1 DRRVRRRPRGDRVPH
16 AVPADAVVPAVRHLP
31 RAARRRAA
39 RRALVRDPRG
49 ELMPRTVEHIAA
61 FRDRIVTPDAVYG
74 TVLFAVVIAAASD
87 GDLDHPGEPLEL
99 LVTAV
104 LTLAVFCIAH
114 IYARTIANH
123 GVRRGEDVPLGTALR
138 RAVLASLGMLWA
150 AVPSAIVLVL
160 GALHVVPDAD
170 DWALWVA

>member
-1 DRRVRRRPRGDRVPH
+1 
-16 AVPADAVVPAVRHLP
+16 
-31 RAARRRAA
+31 
-39 RRALVRDPRG
+39 
-49 ELMPRTVEHIAA
+49 MPRTVEHIAA

-170 DWALWVA
+170 DWALWVAVLVLGLLGYQAFAERGSPIWARLLGGLVTALIGVVVIVLDLLVH